1 MLEVASILAGISAI
15 VLILAMAAGLSPLGR
30 HQLRRLNRT
39 AAADDRFLK
48 IAAYLLMAAV
58 GLSCIAALLVIS
70 VLFRP

>member
-30 HQLRRLNRT
+30 HQLRQLNRT

-58 GLSCIAALLVIS
+58 GLSGIAALLVIS